1 MRFTELLIY
10 FRQKQEVAQRKA
22 DEIDLDS
29 QQRSNGSVTD
39 VRLSI
44 FK

>member
-22 DEIDLDS
+22 DEIDY
-29 QQRSNGSVTD
+29 VTD

-44 FK
+44 IK